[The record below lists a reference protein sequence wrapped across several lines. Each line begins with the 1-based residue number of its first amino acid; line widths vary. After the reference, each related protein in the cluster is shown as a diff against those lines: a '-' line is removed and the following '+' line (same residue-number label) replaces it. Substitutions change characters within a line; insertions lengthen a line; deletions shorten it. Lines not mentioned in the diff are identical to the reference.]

1 MKDQNKIEKN
11 MKMKNIKN
19 LALEI
24 KTMITFTNGG
34 GAEFSEKVFRKRVK
48 SLETKIPFLIRA
60 SFVMR

>member
-24 KTMITFTNGG
+24 KTMITL
-34 GAEFSEKVFRKRVK
+34 
-48 SLETKIPFLIRA
+48 SLIHI
-60 SFVMR
+60 